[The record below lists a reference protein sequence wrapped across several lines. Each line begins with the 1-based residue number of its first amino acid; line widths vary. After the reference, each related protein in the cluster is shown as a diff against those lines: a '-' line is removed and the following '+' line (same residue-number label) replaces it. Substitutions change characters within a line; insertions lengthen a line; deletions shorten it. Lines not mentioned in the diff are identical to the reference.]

1 MRTYQAKSV
10 KKIAVEKKNQVA
22 KYSGGSGIF
31 KYLLSKS
38 HIVTINII
46 ITHGTLTVNHG
57 MNMKSKKN

>member
-10 KKIAVEKKNQVA
+10 KNIAVEKKNQVA

-31 KYLLSKS
+31 KYLLNKS
-38 HIVTINII
+38 HTVSINML
-46 ITHGTLTVNHG
+46 ITNGISTVNHG